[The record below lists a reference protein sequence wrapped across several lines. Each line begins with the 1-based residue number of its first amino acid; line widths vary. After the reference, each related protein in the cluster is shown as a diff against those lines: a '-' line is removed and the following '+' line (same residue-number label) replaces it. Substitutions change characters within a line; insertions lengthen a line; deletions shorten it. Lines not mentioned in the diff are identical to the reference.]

1 MKFAALLFA
10 AVAATFSALP
20 AHAQIDSRE
29 GIALQNQISSLHRD
43 IDDLRDQV
51 SNGGSS
57 GGSML
62 GGRRNSSSSSSE
74 SGNSDL
80 MVGLVERIGRLEE
93 NARQLNGRIDELA
106 NAQQRQHD
114 ELAKQISDLQFRLD
128 NGGASAMPPAV
139 STAPGTASATGAGG
153 RTVVVGMPGQ
163 SVSPPPAML
172 GTVPAKSITP
182 SVATPPPPPV
192 PPASAAPRGA
202 DLAIQEGNAALARR
216 DYTAS
221 EQAAREVLA
230 NKASPRAYD
239 AQFLLAQSLSGQKR
253 SLDAAIA
260 YGDLYARSKQ
270 GAHAQDALL
279 GLATSQS
286 ALGDKH
292 SACVAL
298 DSLTAQFPTPRAD
311 IAARAAASRTANGCR

>member
-1 MKFAALLFA
+1 MKFATLLFA
-10 AVAATFSALP
+10 AVAATIAAFP
-20 AHAQIDSRE
+20 AHAQIESRE
-29 GIALQNQISSLHRD
+29 GIELQNQISALHRD

-51 SNGGSS
+51 GNGGSS

-62 GGRRNSSSSSSE
+62 GGSRRSSSSPSPSDN
-74 SGNSDL
+74 GASDL
-80 MVGLVERIGRLEE
+80 MAGVVDRISRLED
-93 NARQLNGRIDELA
+93 AVRQLNGRTDELA
-106 NAQQRQHD
+106 NAQQRDHD
-114 ELAKQISDLQFRLD
+114 DLAKQIADLQFRLD
-128 NGGASAMPPAV
+128 NGGSVPPAAGAA
-139 STAPGTASATGAGG
+139 APGKPAASLAPIPT
-153 RTVVVGMPGQ
+153 
-163 SVSPPPAML
+163 VSPPPATL

-182 SVATPPPPPV
+182 SVPAPPP
-192 PPASAAPRGA
+192 APLPIA
-202 DLAIQEGNAALARR
+202 NAPHTPEQAIQEGNAALARR
-216 DYTAS
+216 DYTAA

-230 NKASPRAYD
+230 NKASPRGYD

-298 DSLTAQFPTPRAD
+298 ESLTAQFPTPRAD
-311 IAARAAASRTANGCR
+311 VAARAAGARTANGCH